1 MSVPP
6 YACAF
11 VCSLITSYISDKCRA
26 RGPFALFWSVI
37 AVIGYGMWL
46 ATTNTKVLYGALVL
60 QVTGIYATA
69 GLFGAWNG
77 EGILQLF
84 DGNALLTLR
93 LVQPTTSRLLTRE
106 RLVSSLGEQKHH
118 VSFRQQTML
127 TSDYAASSQPIWA
140 VSFQPGSS
148 QQPR

>member
-11 VCSLITSYISDKCRA
+11 VFSLITSYISDKCQA

-37 AVIGYGMWL
+37 AVVGYGMWL

-77 EGILQLF
+77 KSVY
-84 DGNALLTLR
+84 LR
-93 LVQPTTSRLLTRE
+93 LSKGFFSSRL
-106 RLVSSLGEQKHH
+106 S
-118 VSFRQQTML
+118 
-127 TSDYAASSQPIWA
+127 
-140 VSFQPGSS
+140 SS
-148 QQPR
+148 QQHLAIVQESYRYCFWVGRLLLGRFLQNYLC